1 MCENQPSGVQ
11 LRAVVG
17 GELLVA
23 EVMKRQ
29 ILKDVV
35 ASQGVQEVFYS
46 TFGKKISS
54 CSTGSNSNHILGVLD
69 PEMTPPLSAA

>member
-29 ILKDVV
+29 TLIDVV
-35 ASQGVQEVFYS
+35 ASQGLQEVFYS
-46 TFGKKISS
+46 TFGKKSE
-54 CSTGSNSNHILGVLD
+54 LV
-69 PEMTPPLSAA
+69 PLVPTAITFWECLTLR

>member
-11 LRAVVG
+11 LRAAVG

-29 ILKDVV
+29 TLIDVV
-35 ASQGVQEVFYS
+35 ASQGLQEVFYS
-46 TFGKKISS
+46 TFGKNQLLLHWFQHQSPF
-54 CSTGSNSNHILGVLD
+54 GS
-69 PEMTPPLSAA
+69 A

>member
-29 ILKDVV
+29 TLIDVV
-35 ASQGVQEVFYS
+35 ACQGLQEVFFS
-46 TFGKKISS
+46 TFGKKSA
-54 CSTGSNSNHILGVLD
+54 LV
-69 PEMTPPLSAA
+69 PLVPTAITFWESLTLR